1 MYKTPKFKKTSLD
14 INTSVEGETLE
25 MKLTRVIA
33 NGESL
38 KDVQI
43 PVIFQERKDGVNVA
57 YNIRTDSREIALEAM
72 DKLSKDYIARREG
85 KESQLEIEKQDGQ
98 KQNEQKQNEQKQDGG
113 KEDIG

>member
-1 MYKTPKFKKTSLD
+1 MIGIIITVR
-14 INTSVEGETLE
+14 NRA
-25 MKLTRVIA
+25 TRVIA

-98 KQNEQKQNEQKQDGG
+98 KQNEQKQDGG